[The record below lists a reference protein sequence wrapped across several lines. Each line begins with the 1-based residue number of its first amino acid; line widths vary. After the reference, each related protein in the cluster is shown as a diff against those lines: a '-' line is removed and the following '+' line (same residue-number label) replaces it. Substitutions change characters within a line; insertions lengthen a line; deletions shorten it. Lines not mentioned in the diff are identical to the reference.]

1 MGVRHTATRGGLT
14 APAGGG
20 GSAACCQRLLPR
32 LPRAGM
38 LLPNILA
45 LDNARNRGLWGV
57 AAGGVNMC
65 ARIAAWP
72 ARGAVAAAGYRCSR
86 LIRAQGAPWPC
97 RWGRAAGTTPR
108 GGLGRASQ
116 PDRSAEMLGARP
128 WAQGGGP
135 GAGVGGGL

>member
-72 ARGAVAAAGYRCSR
+72 ARGLSPQLATAVRR
-86 LIRAQGAPWPC
+86 LHWAWRLL
-97 RWGRAAGTTPR
+97 RVRSTPHI
-108 GGLGRASQ
+108 
-116 PDRSAEMLGARP
+116 
-128 WAQGGGP
+128 P
-135 GAGVGGGL
+135 GKCVAK